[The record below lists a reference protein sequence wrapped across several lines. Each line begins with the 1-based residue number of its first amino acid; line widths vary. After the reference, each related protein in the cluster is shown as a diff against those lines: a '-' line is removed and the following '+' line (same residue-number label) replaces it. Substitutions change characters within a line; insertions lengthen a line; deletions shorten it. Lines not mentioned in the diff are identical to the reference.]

1 MMKNSMSPVPF
12 VFFGT
17 GEIAVGV
24 LNELEKAS
32 LLPTLIVTSPD
43 KPAGRGG
50 TLTPSPVKTWASARH
65 LEILQ
70 PEKLDPAFILS
81 LAPKTY
87 PLFVVVDY
95 GAFLPAKLLVIPE
108 HGTLNMHPSLLPR
121 LRGPSPIRSAILNDE
136 KETGV
141 SVMLVD
147 EKMDHG
153 PIIARKKI
161 PMPRAGMRTEYG
173 FALHS
178 LGDGGPP
185 HGRELDVL
193 LASAGGKLLAE
204 IIPLWVSGKIEAH
217 EQNHDVATFSQMFS
231 KEDGLLDLVNGDPY
245 QNLLKIRAFEGWPG
259 TYTFFERGGKRIR
272 TQIIDAHM
280 DGKKLVIDRVKP
292 EGKQEMSHD
301 EFARSG
307 AKAAAN

>member
-1 MMKNSMSPVPF
+1 MSSSLPF

-24 LNELEKAS
+24 LHELELAG
-32 LLPTLIVTSPD
+32 LTPNLIVTSPD
-43 KPAGRGG
+43 RRAGRGN
-50 TLTPSPVKTWASARH
+50 TFTSSPVKIWASERN

-70 PEKLDPAFILS
+70 PEKLDADFLSILS
-81 LAPKTY
+81 SYCLVPSAC

-95 GAFLPAKLLVIPE
+95 GAFLPKKLLALPQ

-136 KETGV
+136 KEVGV

-153 PIIARKKI
+153 PIVAQKKVVV
-161 PMPRAGMRTEYG
+161 PEWPPR
-173 FALHS
+173 
-178 LGDGGPP
+178 
-185 HGRELDVL
+185 GRELDIL
-193 LASAGGKLLAE
+193 LAREGGRLLAE
-204 IIPLWVSGKIEAH
+204 FLPLWVRGEIEAR
-217 EQNHDVATFSQMFS
+217 EQNHDIATFSTMFS

-259 TYTFFERGGKRIR
+259 TYSFFERAGKRIR
-272 TQIIDAHM
+272 VQILDAHLEH
-280 DGKKLVIDRVKP
+280 GKLIIDRVKP
-292 EGKQEMSHD
+292 EGRKEMPFSA
-301 EFARSG
+301 FQASLR
-307 AKAAAN
+307 

>member
-1 MMKNSMSPVPF
+1 MTKNSMPPVPF

-24 LNELEKAS
+24 LNELAKAS

-50 TLTPSPVKTWASARH
+50 TLTSSPVKKWASARH

-70 PEKLDPAFILS
+70 PEKLDSAFILF

-95 GAFLPAKLLVIPE
+95 GAFLPKKLLEIPK

-153 PIIARKKI
+153 PIVAQKKVTV
-161 PMPRAGMRTEYG
+161 PEWPPR
-173 FALHS
+173 
-178 LGDGGPP
+178 
-185 HGRELDVL
+185 GRELDVL
-193 LASAGGKLLAE
+193 LASTGGKLLAE
-204 IIPLWVSGKIEAH
+204 IIPLWVRGDIEPQ
-217 EQNHDVATFSQMFS
+217 EQNHDIATFSQMFS

-245 QNLLKIRAFEGWPG
+245 QNLLKIRAFESWPG
-259 TYTFFERGGKRIR
+259 TYTFFERNGKRIR
-272 TQIIDAHM
+272 TQIIDALM
-280 DGKKLVIDRVKP
+280 EGKKLTLVRIKP
-292 EGKQEMSHD
+292 EGKQEIPYD

-307 AKAAAN
+307 AKPSNNL